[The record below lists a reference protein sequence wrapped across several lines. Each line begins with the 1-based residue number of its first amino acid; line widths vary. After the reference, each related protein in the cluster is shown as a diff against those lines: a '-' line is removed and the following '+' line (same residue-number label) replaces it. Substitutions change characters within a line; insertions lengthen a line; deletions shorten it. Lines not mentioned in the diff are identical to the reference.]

1 MPQKGKGSKK
11 TSGIKPADKDS
22 TVYKVKEILQR
33 RALEGGKKEYLVWW
47 ENCSQEE
54 ATWEPCENFE
64 GGEGNQAVKEFE
76 TKRQKQL
83 SRVIREKQA
92 QGREDLL
99 QSVKENHEH
108 QKVLLQQLSNKRQD
122 GGKEVDGGSIP
133 SESESSGDDNGD
145 KSNGSN
151 SGSESESEGNQK
163 RPKKGAKRGG
173 DVSAANSTTPGK
185 GTLLNWVAKPSG
197 DSQGSALKVSCLLGF
212 RGSLCLKG

>member
-33 RALEGGKKEYLVWW
+33 RALVGGKKEYLCWW
-47 ENCSQEE
+47 ENCSKEE

-76 TKRQKQL
+76 AKRKKQL
-83 SRVIREKQA
+83 SREIREKQA
-92 QGREDLL
+92 KGREDLL

-133 SESESSGDDNGD
+133 SESSGDDKGD
-145 KSNGSN
+145 TSNGSD

-173 DVSAANSTTPGK
+173 DVSAANSTPGK

-197 DSQGSALKVSCLLGF
+197 DSQGSTLKVSCLLGF